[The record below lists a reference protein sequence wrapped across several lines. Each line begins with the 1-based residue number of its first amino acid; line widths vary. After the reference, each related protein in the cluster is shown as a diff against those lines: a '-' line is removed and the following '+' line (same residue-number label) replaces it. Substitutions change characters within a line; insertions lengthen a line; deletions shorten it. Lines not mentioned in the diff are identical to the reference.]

1 MKDLEIL
8 LADGNTKREAERRIE
23 KHTYTIYEAADFEE
37 NYMADWITETDPEFR
52 AEEVEAFQRMAR
64 EGIPVT
70 DWSVC
75 EYDGVR
81 YLIAYE
87 N

>member
-1 MKDLEIL
+1 MKDFEIL

-23 KHTYTIYEAADFEE
+23 KSTYTIYKASEFEE
-37 NYMADWITETDPEFR
+37 NYMMDWITETDPEDR
-52 AEEVEAFQRMAR
+52 AEEIEAFRKMAR

-75 EYDGVR
+75 EYDGTR
-81 YLIAYE
+81 YLIVYE

>member
-8 LADGNTKREAERRIE
+8 LADGNTKREAEQRIE
-23 KHTYTIYEAADFEE
+23 KHTYTIYKADTFEE
-37 NYMADWITETDPEFR
+37 ENMMDWITETDSEDR
-52 AEEVEAFQRMAR
+52 AEEIEAFRKMVR
-64 EGIPVT
+64 EGIPVA

-75 EYDGVR
+75 EHDGIR